1 MNITTLTSR
10 ARRELRAAAHP
21 LRPVVLIGDQ
31 GLTLPVLKEIDLALK
46 AHELIKIRASGQER
60 DEREEMLAR
69 ICAELACEAVHH
81 LGKTL
86 IVYRVGPQQRYAV
99 EAGEPARAEKRK
111 KEGPH
116 TPKKLAAQGIVLKKT
131 AAGRRPRK
139 TQEAEEVRV
148 FSSERT
154 PRPTSRVG
162 RSVKKTAS
170 RTIRKSALSLRS
182 GARRRG

>member
-1 MNITTLTSR
+1 MNTTSLTSQ

-69 ICAELACEAVHH
+69 ICAELGCDPVHH

-86 IVYRVGPQQRYAV
+86 IVYRVGPQKRYAAQ
-99 EAGEPARAEKRK
+99 AGEPVKPEKRK
-111 KEGPH
+111 NDGPH
-116 TPKKLAAQGIVLKKT
+116 TPKKLAAQGIVLKKAT
-131 AAGRRPRK
+131 AARRPRK
-139 TQEAEEVRV
+139 TQETEDVRV
-148 FSSERT
+148 FSSERA

-170 RTIRKSALSLRS
+170 RTIRKSAMSLRA